1 MLAFPGEG
9 GLLRPPPRGGRAG
22 EGREDAITPTSGV
35 CFHKVSG

>member
-9 GLLRPPPRGGRAG
+9 GFAAPPDPGWVG
-22 EGREDAITPTSGV
+22 EGGEDAITPTSGV